1 MDLTSA
7 AFVLSILVAA
17 TATVISDFKR
27 QKLLTYFFRPFTV
40 ALMMGFLLEVKRA
53 SPYRNIVL
61 AALFFCLVGE
71 IAMMLRKKIFQ
82 AGLVSFLIS
91 HILFCIAFCSRL
103 TGVKLRWPVIP
114 LVFVAAIILFLTW
127 PNLGRLRLPILIYIL
142 VILTMVRLALE
153 LPYQVPEIRSWLAA
167 GGALLFLTSDSVLAL
182 NRFYRSFCS
191 AQIIILSTFYL
202 ALLFITLS
210 V

>member
-17 TATVISDFKR
+17 TAAVISDFKR

-82 AGLVSFLIS
+82 PVWFLS
-91 HILFCIAFCSRL
+91 S
-103 TGVKLRWPVIP
+103 
-114 LVFVAAIILFLTW
+114 
-127 PNLGRLRLPILIYIL
+127 
-142 VILTMVRLALE
+142 LA
-153 LPYQVPEIRSWLAA
+153 
-167 GGALLFLTSDSVLAL
+167 
-182 NRFYRSFCS
+182 
-191 AQIIILSTFYL
+191 TFYS
-202 ALLFITLS
+202 A
-210 V
+210 